1 MSFYKKQSGLL
12 AQALPPAGGS
22 KEDNRHK
29 YDNVMRK
36 ILSIL
41 MMAMMPLLFAACD
54 GGDDY
59 YDPPGWR
66 PGGGGNDGALN
77 EYEKNLVGSYVS
89 DDDPSKPFYL
99 VLRDDRTGSFKSVNN
114 GQTTGDDFTWRAN
127 SKRLTVVYKSD
138 GSKGE
143 MEYYYADNHLYVDG
157 IPLVANNG
165 QAPDDTGNPLVGQW
179 EGAINGYYQAVLGQT
194 GDNYATVCEFASNG
208 EGTQLDYNIYS
219 PRDNYAYSPFT
230 WTQTGGVIVV
240 NYVADADG
248 DSLPRAVFNN
258 YALTDTRF
266 TGTVLYGTQQFGF
279 AYTATSGFD
288 WTPYI
293 NGTRGAPMA
302 AKTRMADLRKARSG
316 PVRKGSF
323 AR

>member
-1 MSFYKKQSGLL
+1 
-12 AQALPPAGGS
+12 
-22 KEDNRHK
+22 
-29 YDNVMRK
+29 MRK

-41 MMAMMPLLFAACD
+41 MVAMVPLLFAACD

-248 DSLPRAVFNN
+248 NSLPRAVFNN

>member
-1 MSFYKKQSGLL
+1 
-12 AQALPPAGGS
+12 
-22 KEDNRHK
+22 
-29 YDNVMRK
+29 
-36 ILSIL
+36 

-165 QAPDDTGNPLVGQW
+165 QAPDDTDNPLVGQW
-179 EGAINGYYQAVLGQT
+179 EGVINGYYQAVLGQT

-248 DSLPRAVFNN
+248 NSLPRAVFNN

>member
-1 MSFYKKQSGLL
+1 
-12 AQALPPAGGS
+12 
-22 KEDNRHK
+22 
-29 YDNVMRK
+29 MRK

-143 MEYYYADNHLYVDG
+143 MEYYYADNHLYVD
-157 IPLVANNG
+157 L
-165 QAPDDTGNPLVGQW
+165 
-179 EGAINGYYQAVLGQT
+179 
-194 GDNYATVCEFASNG
+194 
-208 EGTQLDYNIYS
+208 
-219 PRDNYAYSPFT
+219 
-230 WTQTGGVIVV
+230 
-240 NYVADADG
+240 
-248 DSLPRAVFNN
+248 SL
-258 YALTDTRF
+258 
-266 TGTVLYGTQQFGF
+266 
-279 AYTATSGFD
+279 
-288 WTPYI
+288 I
-293 NGTRGAPMA
+293 HI
-302 AKTRMADLRKARSG
+302 
-316 PVRKGSF
+316 
-323 AR
+323 